1 MNTKII
7 RIKMIENDI
16 NQKEIAKKL
25 NVSKQTINNWINQR
39 NTEKIEKFLELM
51 KELEIEVNDLI

>member
-16 NQKEIAKKL
+16 NQKEIAEKL
-25 NVSKQTINNWINQR
+25 NLSKQTINNWINQR
-39 NTEKIEKFLELM
+39 KTEKIEKFLELM
-51 KELEIEVNDLI
+51 KELEIEVSDLI

>member
-7 RIKMIENDI
+7 RIKMIENNI

-51 KELEIEVNDLI
+51 KELEIEVSDLI

>member
-1 MNTKII
+1 
-7 RIKMIENDI
+7 MIENDI

-51 KELEIEVNDLI
+51 KELEIEVSDLI